1 MMPQRMVKV
10 QVVGSKSVME
20 KVVAELYALKAV
32 HISEAAELELGKP
45 FASAERLS
53 ELLVAARS
61 AAAFLRVKL
70 GKPSRRIGI
79 AEAGQ
84 KLDVLSKSV
93 GELAGQE
100 KALSEKLKSLAQLE
114 SELSSLAGLG
124 IGLEDLKSCRSVSV
138 FVGRLGDKSVDARLG
153 SISDRVAVVRGDG
166 VLAVFV
172 EAAKAK
178 EFQEFLA
185 SEGFADIPVP
195 EGLKGT
201 AAAHIERSAAEKQKL
216 LAEQA
221 GVAAGVARLREKWA
235 DFIVSAEWVVAA
247 ELEKAE
253 APLRFGTSR
262 NIFVVTGFV
271 PEQGFGTVRQRL
283 ERVSDSRVSVS
294 CEEVDPHD
302 KVPVRLNNVAAAS
315 PFELLI
321 GLRGLPLYDEID
333 PTLIVFLTFPVFF
346 GFMLG
351 DIGYGLVTLAMV
363 LLLRMRLGRAALLDV
378 LLLGALSS
386 IVFGFVFGEFFGEE
400 QFFGISIPHLL
411 SRAHADGRQALL
423 LAAIAF
429 GVLHVN
435 IGLALGFVNE
445 LRHGFVA
452 AFMEK
457 FSWVFI
463 QLGAPFILSS
473 LGIFQVP
480 QPFFILSAGSLAAGV
495 FMLVLAELRM
505 GAIGGVKALVES
517 IGIFSNILSY
527 ARLMAV
533 GLASVQLA
541 LIVNEFA
548 GEMFHAGGFAVVA
561 GVIILLLGHTI
572 NILLGLLGSFLHSLR
587 LEYVEFFTKF
597 YKGGSEP
604 FRPFGEREVRMHG

>member
-32 HISEAAELELGKP
+32 HISEASELELGKP

-61 AAAFLRVKL
+61 AAAFLRIKL

-84 KLDVLSKSV
+84 KLDVLSRSV

-100 KALSEKLKSLAQLE
+100 KALSERLKSLAQLE

-172 EAAKAK
+172 EAAKAR
-178 EFQEFLA
+178 EVQEFLA

-201 AAAHIERSAAEKQKL
+201 AAVHIERFAAERQKL
-216 LAEQA
+216 LAEQS
-221 GVAAGVARLREKWA
+221 GIAAGVARLREKWA

-283 ERVSDSRVSVS
+283 ERVSEGRVSVS
-294 CEEVDPHD
+294 CEEVGPHD

-386 IVFGFVFGEFFGEE
+386 VVFGFVFGEFFGEE

-411 SRAHADGRQALL
+411 SRAHAEGRQALF

-435 IGLALGFVNE
+435 LGLALGFVNE

-480 QPFFILSAGSLAAGV
+480 QPFVVLSAGSLAAGV

-548 GEMFHAGGFAVVA
+548 GEMFHAGGFAVVG
-561 GVIILLLGHTI
+561 GVIMLLLGHTI